1 MKASDN
7 KSNEG
12 FNVMPAEV
20 AAHEGSGIGNQL
32 MIRHRV
38 QPCNGRQRQ
47 RTITDQL
54 RAVGASSGGF
64 SVEPLQVGWVQAD
77 LDFLHGQVRA

>member
-32 MIRHRV
+32 IIRHRA

-47 RTITDQL
+47 CAFADQM
-54 RAVGASSGGF
+54 RPWDTECCCF
-64 SVEPLQVGWVQAD
+64 SVEAFQVSAGEAEF
-77 LDFLHGQVRA
+77 DFVHFWWW

>member
-1 MKASDN
+1 MKLGDN

-20 AAHEGSGIGNQL
+20 AAHEGSGIGNER
-32 MIRHRV
+32 MIRHRG

-47 RTITDQL
+47 RPIADQL
-54 RAVGASSGGF
+54 RAVGASSSGF
-64 SVEPLQVGWVQAD
+64 SVEPLQVSWVEAD
-77 LDFLHGQVRA
+77 FDFLHFWW

>member
-1 MKASDN
+1 MKLGDN

-32 MIRHRV
+32 MIRHRA

-47 RTITDQL
+47 RTIADQL
-54 RAVGASSGGF
+54 RAGGASGSGF
-64 SVEPLQVGWVQAD
+64 SVEPLQVGWVEAD
-77 LDFLHGQVRA
+77 LDFLHFWW